1 MAFAV
6 NSMAYLKLIE
16 KGVNKES
23 LGLLAIPLTPL
34 EIFLPIF
41 ISKYTNGPK
50 QLDFFI
56 KSYPYRI
63 IASALIVFWVYVTP
77 LFKDS
82 NNNYPFYYFIL
93 CIIINAIHSVTST
106 MLSVTQ
112 TSFFTRICDKK
123 VGGTYMTLLNTI
135 SNIGSNWPA
144 TLSFYLVDLFTYRAC
159 FFDTSK
165 MIKDKYTDKPV
176 NFITLLN
183 KIEENVC
190 SSDLEISVRLF
201 FLNKITNG

>member
-1 MAFAV
+1 
-6 NSMAYLKLIE
+6 MAYLKLIE

-63 IASALIVFWVYVTP
+63 IASALIVFWVYITP
-77 LFKDS
+77 SFKDS
-82 NNNYPFYYFIL
+82 SNNYPLYYFIL

-112 TSFFTRICDKK
+112 TSFFTRICDKT

-135 SNIGSNWPA
+135 SNIGSNWPS
-144 TLSFYLVDLFTYRAC
+144 TLSLYLVDIFTYKAC

-165 MIKDKYTDKPV
+165 MLKEKNSDKSV

-183 KIEENVC
+183 KIEENLC
-190 SSDLEISVRLF
+190 SSEEEINVRLNF
-201 FLNKITNG
+201 VKIEKKRLYN